1 MKHKMPKKYWKIHS
15 SKFVPY
21 EDVLGIVHD
30 YGFSSVV
37 IPGSGMSI
45 FDSYEANIFETGN

>member
-1 MKHKMPKKYWKIHS
+1 MKHKMPKKNWNIHS

-37 IPGSGMSI
+37 IPGSGMST